1 MANISVSLNL
11 QAYEGF
17 KFLSQKDAQGN
28 KEYYAAI
35 PVKTL
40 FNPAG
45 TKKIYAT
52 AIMIPTPNSKYSDFM
67 LKPMCSSKELQSMT
81 QDDFRALPVL
91 GTCKY
96 MEQAVSRDIV
106 KDAAKSAVVD
116 EEDLDDVFGMQG
128 GAQSDPNAQPQN
140 SNPLVNPTQLP
151 DTPTSLYYVTD
162 NNQVIVTARTLADV
176 LPLYKAQ
183 ASPSVMLTKYEGN
196 AVVGVWS
203 KANIL
208 QFGL

>member
-1 MANISVSLNL
+1 MANISVSFNL

-35 PVKTL
+35 PVKNL
-40 FNPAG
+40 FNPSG

-52 AIMIPTPNSKYSDFM
+52 AIMIPTPNSQYSDFM
-67 LKPMCSSKELQSMT
+67 LKPMCSSKELQSMS

-96 MEQAVSRDIV
+96 MEQSVSRDIV

-116 EEDLDDVFGMQG
+116 EEDLDEVFGMQG
-128 GAQSDPNAQPQN
+128 GAQSDPNAQSQAARI
-140 SNPLVNPTQLP
+140 LVNPTQLP
-151 DTPTSLYYVTD
+151 DTPASLYYVTD

-176 LPLYKAQ
+176 LPLFKAQ
-183 ASPSVMLTKYEGN
+183 ASPSVVLTKYEDN